1 MWGWLRR
8 TPKANI
14 SDAPVDFS
22 FLGVDFHSHLIPGID
37 DGAADMD
44 TALQLLEG
52 LQSLGFSSVITTPHI
67 HGDFYRN
74 STVNIQSGLKEVQA
88 ALPASRAA
96 GLQLGVSAEYYL
108 DNYFLEEV
116 LPHGLMTFGDKQVLV
131 EVSMMGWPQNFDQIL
146 FAVQAAGYKPV
157 LAHPERY
164 QFEQTTGIFEKL
176 KERGV
181 QLQMNLLAPL
191 GYYGPGIRE
200 MALQLLNAGLYDYAA
215 TDLHHDRHLGTLRQ
229 MAGGQPA
236 LMAKL
241 AKYDFKNRALSLV

>member
-8 TPKANI
+8 TPKADI

-44 TALQLLEG
+44 TSLQLLEG
-52 LQSLGFSSVITTPHI
+52 LQSLGFSGVITTPHI

-74 STVNIQSGLKEVQA
+74 STATIQAGLKEVQA
-88 ALPASRAA
+88 ALPASGAA

-108 DNYFLEEV
+108 DNYFLEKV

-131 EVSMMGWPQNFDQIL
+131 EVSMMGWPQNFDQML

-164 QFEQTTGIFEKL
+164 QFEQSVKVFENL

-191 GYYGPGIRE
+191 GYYGPGIKE
-200 MALQLLNAGLYDYAA
+200 MALQLLDAGLYDYAA
-215 TDLHHDRHLGTLRQ
+215 TDLHHDRHLGTLKQ
-229 MAGGQPA
+229 MAARNPA
-236 LMAKL
+236 LMARL
-241 AKYDFKNRALSLV
+241 HRYGFKNDTLMLV